1 MRGNSLSN
9 FAEEVDKIA
18 RTSGV
23 QSAYNRILRTEVS
36 LQIRRPALAIYDH
49 AFHFIG
55 GAQKYGLTMTSLL
68 QEQFDITIIAN
79 EEVSHQNFYEWYE
92 LDLSK
97 CPIKV
102 IKLPFYEQKND
113 PHLDPACITKEL
125 ENPFHLVSKESGN
138 YDFFINNSMNEMVF
152 PLANVS
158 VLVCHFPERR
168 PKSYFYADKYT
179 SVVYNSKFTAEWI
192 EKKWKF
198 SPHQHIYPPVDMLVK
213 GEDLKKKKYILSVAR
228 FEIEGTKRQKEMIKL
243 FIKLSQHYQDIAQNW
258 KFLVVGGSNPG
269 NPYLSELDDLIK
281 TNSFRNIE
289 LKVNIPKEEL
299 KNLYQQSSLFWHLCG
314 LGGKDPAETEHFGM
328 AVVEAMQ
335 NKVVPIVFDGG
346 GLREIVDH
354 GQNGFCVQNSAALLE
369 YSLKLIKNPDIL
381 RKMSQKACEK
391 AGNFSTEN
399 FKKNVLSFFQQL
411 LEDYIIKQ

>member
-1 MRGNSLSN
+1 
-9 FAEEVDKIA
+9 
-18 RTSGV
+18 
-23 QSAYNRILRTEVS
+23 
-36 LQIRRPALAIYDH
+36 
-49 AFHFIG
+49 
-55 GAQKYGLTMTSLL
+55 
-68 QEQFDITIIAN
+68 
-79 EEVSHQNFYEWYE
+79 
-92 LDLSK
+92 
-97 CPIKV
+97 
-102 IKLPFYEQKND
+102 
-113 PHLDPACITKEL
+113 
-125 ENPFHLVSKESGN
+125 
-138 YDFFINNSMNEMVF
+138 MVF

-168 PKSYFYADKYT
+168 PKSYFYADKYS

-198 SPHQHIYPPVDMLVK
+198 SPHQHIYPPVDMEVCGK
-213 GEDLKKKKYILSVAR
+213 DLKKKKYILSVAR

-269 NPYLSELDDLIK
+269 NQYLSELDDLIK

-369 YSLKLIKNPDIL
+369 YSLKLIKNQDIL
-381 RKMSQKACEK
+381 RKMSQKAYEK
-391 AGNFSTEN
+391 AGHFSREN
-399 FKKNVLSFFQQL
+399 FKKKVLSFFQQL